1 MIKDFVGIFE
11 NALDSGLCD
20 FYIKH
25 FDKMKT
31 AGFSYRRNS
40 EESAGLAK
48 SDESINLFRDES
60 LTMMLLGTG
69 NPQSRNS
76 KLMQS
81 LWNGYKSYSEAY
93 VGLTQHPKHSVVE
106 IKVQKTLPTEGY
118 HVWHCEDAGLT
129 NSNRILAWMIYL
141 NDVKEGGETE
151 FLYQSMRVAPKKG
164 TLVIWPAGF
173 THMHR
178 GNPPLSGEKYIMT
191 GWFQYV

>member
-1 MIKDFVGIFE
+1 MIKDFIGVFE
-11 NALDSGLCD
+11 KSLGNDLCD
-20 FYIKH
+20 YYANH
-25 FDKMKT
+25 FEKMKS
-31 AGFSYRRNS
+31 AGFSYRRS
-40 EESAGLAK
+40 PEETASLSK
-48 SDESINLFRDES
+48 SDEAANLFRSES
-60 LTMMLLGTG
+60 LTMMMLGMG
-69 NPQSRNS
+69 NPKSRNS
-76 KLMQS
+76 MLMQS
-81 LWNGYKSYSEAY
+81 IWNGYKLYSEAY
-93 VGLTQHPKHSVVE
+93 SGLSKYPQHSVVE
-106 IKVQKTLPTEGY
+106 IKIQKTLPTEGY

-173 THMHR
+173 SHMHR